1 MSRRLAREAAFKALF
16 QLDFNFEETDREACE
31 DLAIQTMYDDEP
43 KLTSRKDF
51 AFIEESVKGTRA
63 HLAEIDELITA
74 HLKQGW
80 QLSRIMAA
88 DRNILRLAVYEMKF
102 VEPPL
107 PKNIA
112 INEAVELAKEFDDES
127 APSFINGILN
137 RIGRE
142 SGLIGGDAAS
152 RRED

>member
-16 QLDFNFEETDREACE
+16 QLDFNFDETDREACE

-51 AFIEESVKGTRA
+51 AFIDESVKGTRA

-80 QLSRIMAA
+80 QLARIMAA

-112 INEAVELAKEFDDES
+112 INEAVELAKRYGTDDS
-127 APSFINGILN
+127 SRFVNGILEA
-137 RIGRE
+137 I
-142 SGLIGGDAAS
+142 SK
-152 RRED
+152 